1 MRDVENRKYIIALF
15 VLLVSVIFIGRLLH
29 MQVVDDKWKER
40 AAQISE
46 NKVVTYPARGIVYD
60 RNKKRIIANE
70 VYYDIRVIPS
80 QANNT
85 DSVALCKLLD
95 ISMEQYSKKM
105 AEARDFSSIKSSEIV
120 RQIPPNEFGDIAPQL
135 YKYPGFFEVARTL
148 RMYPQST
155 AAHVLGYM
163 NEVSPTDI
171 ERMPYYKSGDF
182 IGREG
187 IERAYEKEL
196 RGKRGVK
203 YFLQDAV
210 GVASGSY
217 EGGRFDTLAVQGKN
231 VTISLDW
238 KLQAYGEQLMQN
250 KKGAVVAIEPS
261 SGEILAM
268 ISAPSYDPNLLV
280 GRRLGENYMALQ
292 EDTATLPLLNR
303 ATTSKN
309 PPGSIFKT
317 IMALIG
323 MQEGVINSESSFACQ
338 KSLVGC
344 HNHGTAGGVSDAV
357 KMSCN
362 PYFWQVGRRIIQQ
375 GKKRSHF
382 ADASMGME
390 IWSKYVKSFG
400 IGQDLHLDFPGVV
413 RGNVPTKE
421 YYDRIYNE
429 FGWAYTT
436 IYSIS
441 IGQGEV
447 EVTPLEMAN
456 IACIMANRG
465 HYYYPHFI
473 KEIEGGSIPEIYEEK
488 NFTLVDQEHFDPVVD
503 GMWRVV
509 HEPGGTA
516 RRARV
521 DSMNVCGK
529 TGTAENFKMV
539 NGKREQLVDHSVFIA
554 FAPRDNPQIAIAVYV
569 ENSGFGGTWAAP
581 IASLMME
588 SYINGEIA
596 DTNRENRIL
605 EANLIQPDSLLVVA
619 PKKPKNRR

>member
-1 MRDVENRKYIIALF
+1 MEKY
-15 VLLVSVIFIGRLLH
+15 
-29 MQVVDDKWKER
+29 
-40 AAQISE
+40 
-46 NKVVTYPARGIVYD
+46 T
-60 RNKKRIIANE
+60 
-70 VYYDIRVIPS
+70 
-80 QANNT
+80 
-85 DSVALCKLLD
+85 
-95 ISMEQYSKKM
+95 KKM
-105 AEARDFSSIKSSEIV
+105 EEAREFSMIKSSELV
-120 RQIPPNEFGDIAPQL
+120 RQIPPDEFGDIAPQL

-148 RMYPQST
+148 RMYPKSN

-171 ERMPYYKSGDF
+171 ENMPYYKAGDF

-187 IERAYEKEL
+187 IERAYEKDL

-210 GVASGSY
+210 GVASASF
-217 EGGRFDTLAVQGKN
+217 ENGRFDTTAIQGKN
-231 VTISLDW
+231 ITISLDW
-238 KLQAYGEQLMQN
+238 ELQAYGEKLMQN
-250 KKGAVVAIEPS
+250 KKGAIVAIEPS

-268 ISAPSYDPNLLV
+268 VSAPSYDPNLLV

-292 EDTATLPLLNR
+292 EDTITLPLLNR
-303 ATTSKN
+303 AATSKN

-323 MQEGVINSESSFACQ
+323 LQEGVITPESGFACQ
-338 KSLVGC
+338 KSLVNC
-344 HNHGTAGGVSDAV
+344 HTHGTAGSVSDGV

-362 PYFWQVGRRIIQQ
+362 PYFWQVGKRIIQR
-375 GKKRSHF
+375 GKKSYH
-382 ADASMGME
+382 ANAAAGME
-390 IWSKYVKSFG
+390 IWTKYVRSFG
-400 IGQDLHLDFPGVV
+400 IGMDLHTDFPGVV

-421 YYDRIYNE
+421 YYDGIYNQY
-429 FGWAYTT
+429 GWAYET

-473 KEIEGGSIPEIYEEK
+473 KDIEGGSIPEIYEQK
-488 NFTLVDQEHFDPVVD
+488 NHTLIDKEHFEPVID

-521 DSMNVCGK
+521 DSMHVCGK

-539 NGKREQLVDHSVFIA
+539 NGKREQLVDHSVFMA
-554 FAPRDNPQIAIAVYV
+554 FAPKDDPKIAIAVYV

-588 SYINGEIA
+588 SYITGEIS
-596 DTNRENRIL
+596 DTTRENRIL
-605 EANLIQPDSLLVVA
+605 EAELIKPDSLLIVA
-619 PKKPKNRR
+619 PKKPKHLR